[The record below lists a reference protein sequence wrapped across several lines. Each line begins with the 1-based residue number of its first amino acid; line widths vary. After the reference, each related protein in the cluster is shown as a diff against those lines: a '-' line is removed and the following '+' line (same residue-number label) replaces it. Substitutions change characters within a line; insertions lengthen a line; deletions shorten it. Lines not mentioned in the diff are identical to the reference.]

1 VQPSLDWRDSR
12 GIVLSPHLCCFHQ
25 CLTCTGQVLGIS
37 HGIEEIDQFNNF
49 SFMDDVTV
57 LARDNAGGQILLNA
71 THEFEA

>member
-1 VQPSLDWRDSR
+1 
-12 GIVLSPHLCCFHQ
+12 
-25 CLTCTGQVLGIS
+25 VLGIS